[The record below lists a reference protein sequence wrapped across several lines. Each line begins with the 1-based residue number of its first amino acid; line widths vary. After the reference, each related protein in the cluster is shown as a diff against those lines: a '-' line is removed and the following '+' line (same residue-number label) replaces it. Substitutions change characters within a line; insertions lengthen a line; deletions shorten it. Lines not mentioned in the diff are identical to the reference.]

1 MEAAQEVTVF
11 SHRSKNTNQGLE
23 TVDLIESDKILLFA
37 KVCIEPDPN

>member
-11 SHRSKNTNQGLE
+11 SHRSETTHQELE

-37 KVCIEPDPN
+37 KACAEPDPS